1 MDNNK
6 ENDIFKN
13 FLEAKLDNNEK
24 ESIYKKIIMYNNE
37 DCNADIKER
46 IYKTLENA
54 QRIIS
59 DVRSKNE
66 YYIKYLSKKQH
77 EKLMDIVI
85 EIASTVDRATNMINS
100 LSDKKDIE
108 EFHFVINY
116 KLFTLN
122 MEIHNIRFIADG
134 KYVNKHYKNNAD
146 KLLSDTDNILKNIDN
161 NELID
166 KIKILDTATNKIIN
180 NVTNEDKSKF
190 LYKYIMG
197 NLDLQYDG
205 IINFYKDTDIADKF
219 FKLINDKIENVL
231 NVKIDKNLQLPI
243 DKNTPLSHL
252 DLTLFPMPIYQT
264 AEINNFIG
272 FNYKQK
278 DKKPTPKKGN
288 YLDTRLK
295 NPTVEI
301 TKGKNTV
308 QIDLSKLE
316 ISKSVK
322 LDPKVHKTFIIL
334 LSELTKNIPHD
345 TKICNLETAAKYMSV
360 SISLKDYMK
369 IRNLK
374 DMKSARSQL
383 RESLEMLH
391 AASLS
396 YASIDKK
403 GKEIVE
409 KFHIID
415 YFKYELNKG
424 VAHINISPTLI
435 LHVALKKQLQNY
447 NRNLLTIN
455 DRTNPNSFNLGHE
468 LLADARRNK
477 NKANRNID
485 GVFIINTKKLL
496 DVCGLKYD
504 KHFTTRVLERF
515 ENDMDAL
522 VFDYNVLKNWNLC
535 KKGREPL
542 TDAELR
548 ELNYETFLE
557 TYVLYEPVQLD

>member
-6 ENDIFKN
+6 KDDFFEN
-13 FLEAKLDNNEK
+13 FLDTKLNKNVKETIYNEIINNK
-24 ESIYKKIIMYNNE
+24 
-37 DCNADIKER
+37 DCNTDIKEK

-54 QRIIS
+54 KSIIN
-59 DVRSKNE
+59 DVGSKNE
-66 YYIKYLSKKQH
+66 YYTKYLAKEQH
-77 EKLMDIVI
+77 EKLMDLII
-85 EIASTVDRATNMINS
+85 ETASTIDKSTDVVSS
-100 LSDKKDIE
+100 LSEKKELE
-108 EFHFVINY
+108 EFLFVINY

-122 MEIHNIRFIADG
+122 MEIHNIRFKADE
-134 KYVNKHYKNNAD
+134 KYVNKHYKDNANR
-146 KLLSDTDNILKNIDN
+146 LLNDTDNILKDIDN
-161 NELID
+161 NDLIEKL
-166 KIKILDTATNKIIN
+166 KIFDTTTSKSNT
-180 NVTNEDKSKF
+180 TNEYKSKF
-190 LYKYIMG
+190 LYKCIMEK
-197 NLDLQYDG
+197 LDLQYDG
-205 IINFYKDTDIADKF
+205 IINFYKDTDTADKF
-219 FKLINDKIENVL
+219 FKLINDKIENAL
-231 NVKIDKNLQLPI
+231 NIKIDKSLQSTI
-243 DKNTPLSHL
+243 KNNTPLSPF

-288 YLDTRLK
+288 YLDNRLK

-316 ISKSVK
+316 ISQSVK

-334 LSELTKNIPHD
+334 LSELTKKIPHD
-345 TKICNLETAAKYMSV
+345 AKICNLETAAKYMSV
-360 SISLKDYMK
+360 NISLRDYME
-369 IRNLK
+369 IRDLK
-374 DMKSARSQL
+374 DRTSARNQL

-396 YASIDKK
+396 YTSMDKK

-415 YFKYELNKG
+415 YFKYDLKKG

-485 GVFIINTKKLL
+485 GVFIINIKKLL

-515 ENDMDAL
+515 ESDMDAL
-522 VFDYNVLKNWNLC
+522 VFDYNILKSWNLC

-542 TDAELR
+542 TDAELS

>member
-1 MDNNK
+1 MDNEINEIVNERKKVINARLSDLDFDDEDKK
-6 ENDIFKN
+6 EIINAGIIDIDGDTKEKLYETLVS
-13 FLEAKLDNNEK
+13 LEQ
-24 ESIYKKIIMYNNE
+24 YKKLIADKYEYYKEWLTDELYNDLENL
-37 DCNADIKER
+37 IKE
-46 IYKTLENA
+46 ITLTIDETKSK
-54 QRIIS
+54 IKL
-59 DVRSKNE
+59 SKNDKE
-66 YYIKYLSKKQH
+66 LKEFQYAVNFKAFTI
-77 EKLMDIVI
+77 IC
-85 EIASTVDRATNMINS
+85 EINNYRAAADGRYM
-100 LSDKKDIE
+100 E
-108 EFHFVINY
+108 ENY
-116 KLFTLN
+116 K
-122 MEIHNIRFIADG
+122 D
-134 KYVNKHYKNNAD
+134 NAD
-146 KLLSDTDNILKNIDN
+146 KLLKDTKNILKSIKNKELKLSDN
-161 NELID
+161 VLYSDIARNMTKEDEIGFLYQYLSNRLNLQYSGVLTYFQDTNVYD
-166 KIKILDTATNKIIN
+166 KFERLIIN
-180 NVTNEDKSKF
+180 
-190 LYKYIMG
+190 
-197 NLDLQYDG
+197 
-205 IINFYKDTDIADKF
+205 
-219 FKLINDKIENVL
+219 KIENVL
-231 NVKIDKNLQLPI
+231 DIEIDKNLQPI
-243 DKNTPLSHL
+243 PRKTPLSPF
-252 DLTLFPMPIYQT
+252 DLALVPMPIYQT

-288 YLDTRLK
+288 YLDNRLK

-322 LDPKVHKTFIIL
+322 LDPKVHMTFIIL
-334 LSELTKNIPHD
+334 LSELTKKIPHD
-345 TKICNLETAAKYMSV
+345 AKICDLEAAAKYMSV
-360 SISLKDYMK
+360 SISLRDYME

-396 YASIDKK
+396 YTRIDKK

-424 VAHINISPTLI
+424 IAHINISPTLI

-455 DRTNPNSFNLGHE
+455 IRTNPKSFNLGHE

-477 NKANRNID
+477 NKDNRNID

-515 ENDMDAL
+515 ESDMDAL
-522 VFDYNVLKNWNLC
+522 VFDYNVLKSWNLC
-535 KKGREPL
+535 KKNREPL
-542 TDAELR
+542 TDAELS

-557 TYVLYEPVQLD
+557 TYVLYEPAQRD

>member
-6 ENDIFKN
+6 KDDIFEN
-13 FLEAKLDNNEK
+13 FLDTKFNKNVRET
-24 ESIYKKIIMYNNE
+24 IYNKIINNK
-37 DCNADIKER
+37 DCNTDIKEK

-54 QRIIS
+54 KIIIS
-59 DVRSKNE
+59 NAGKKNE
-66 YYIKYLSKKQH
+66 YYKKYLSKEQYG
-77 EKLMDIVI
+77 KLMDLII
-85 EIASTVDRATNMINS
+85 ETASTIDRSTDVVSS
-100 LSDKKDIE
+100 LSEKKDLD
-108 EFHFVINY
+108 EFFYVINY

-122 MEIHNIRFIADG
+122 MEIHNIRFKADE

-146 KLLSDTDNILKNIDN
+146 RLLNDTNNILKDIDN
-161 NELID
+161 NDLIEKT
-166 KIKILDTATNKIIN
+166 KIFDTTTSKSNT
-180 NVTNEDKSKF
+180 TNEDKSKF
-190 LYKYIMG
+190 LYKCIMEK
-197 NLDLQYDG
+197 LDLQYSG
-205 IINFYKDTDIADKF
+205 IINFYRDTDVADKF
-219 FKLINDKIENVL
+219 FKSINDKIENVL
-231 NVKIDKNLQLPI
+231 NIKIDKSLQSTI
-243 DKNTPLSHL
+243 KHNTPLSPL
-252 DLTLFPMPIYQT
+252 DLALVPMPIYQT

-288 YLDTRLK
+288 YLDNRLK

-322 LDPKVHKTFIIL
+322 LDPKVHKTFVIL

-345 TKICNLETAAKYMSV
+345 TKICDLETAAKYMSV
-360 SISLKDYMK
+360 SISLRDYME

-396 YASIDKK
+396 YTSIDKK

-424 VAHINISPTLI
+424 IARINISPTLI

-455 DRTNPNSFNLGHE
+455 DKTNPNSFNLGHE

-477 NKANRNID
+477 NKENRNID

-504 KHFTTRVLERF
+504 PHFTTRVLERF

-522 VFDYNVLKNWNLC
+522 VFNYNVLKSWNLC

-542 TDAELR
+542 TDAELS